1 MNKGL
6 SIKNNI
12 KLTSS
17 VRVLAIFFVPFL
29 MLLWQKGAADDIRII
44 NAQIITMDES
54 NPTASSLL
62 ISGNRIIDIDSN
74 EFQESNNSFV
84 GTVIDAE
91 GAVVIPG
98 LIDSHL
104 HWSRSAIT
112 WGYALH
118 RAENVFSLADL
129 EQAIKLRVAEVPVGE
144 WISLIG
150 RHNNRQFLADLSDP
164 LSGRYPT
171 RQELDQWAPNH
182 KVLLLQRF
190 TPEPVGEGSEDYNRA
205 SFTGIGQMNSN
216 AIWFFSW
223 PHL

>member
-84 GTVIDAE
+84 GT
-91 GAVVIPG
+91 
-98 LIDSHL
+98 LIDGANAGNIYFL
-104 HWSRSAIT
+104 P
-112 WGYALH
+112 L
-118 RAENVFSLADL
+118 L
-129 EQAIKLRVAEVPVGE
+129 VPAY
-144 WISLIG
+144 
-150 RHNNRQFLADLSDP
+150 N
-164 LSGRYPT
+164 
-171 RQELDQWAPNH
+171 PNH
-182 KVLLLQRF
+182 AAPAPTTIDTKPDCSKVGVDKFINHIVTLYSR
-190 TPEPVGEGSEDYNRA
+190 N
-205 SFTGIGQMNSN
+205 I
-216 AIWFFSW
+216 
-223 PHL
+223 

>member
-29 MLLWQKGAADDIRII
+29 MLLWQKGADDDIRII

-54 NPTASSLL
+54 NRTASSLL

-91 GAVVIPG
+91 GAVV
-98 LIDSHL
+98 
-104 HWSRSAIT
+104 
-112 WGYALH
+112 
-118 RAENVFSLADL
+118 FS
-129 EQAIKLRVAEVPVGE
+129 
-144 WISLIG
+144 
-150 RHNNRQFLADLSDP
+150 
-164 LSGRYPT
+164 
-171 RQELDQWAPNH
+171 
-182 KVLLLQRF
+182 
-190 TPEPVGEGSEDYNRA
+190 
-205 SFTGIGQMNSN
+205 
-216 AIWFFSW
+216 
-223 PHL
+223 